1 MSPTWNN
8 RRVGLARIT
17 KRLDRF
23 LIRYNSLDLPVRIK
37 QCVVVEGDSY
47 HLPIVLELAGVGK
60 RYSTPFKFN
69 SLWLD
74 DSNFIKLLKSVWIL
88 DDSNCRESIA
98 TQVMKNISTVK
109 KNFIEWSVQMSVK
122 KTKNF
127 QMLRTN

>member
-23 LIRYNSLDLPVRIK
+23 LIRYNLLDVPIRIR
-37 QCVVVEGDSY
+37 QCAVVEGESY

-60 RYSTPFKFN
+60 RPSTPFKFN

-98 TQVMKNISTVK
+98 TQFMKNISTIK
-109 KNFIEWSVQMSVK
+109 KNFIEWSVQTNIK